1 MILLD
6 EQKAKLSDIQKML
19 KEAAES
25 INVTGLK
32 EELADYKK
40 QMEAPDFW
48 DDIDKANEINKKV
61 KPIEDKLKSYEEL
74 AEMSDD
80 AETLMEMAQEEDDE
94 SLLPEIDSS
103 LDELNKKT
111 ESFRLAA
118 LLSGDQKTFELFR
131 CQAPELVHL
140 PEATYDWY
148 SRNYLD
154 QYYPVRFM
162 MRLHGVTFPT
172 WRG

>member
-1 MILLD
+1 MEKKIC
-6 EQKAKLSDIQKML
+6 ECR
-19 KEAAES
+19 
-25 INVTGLK
+25 
-32 EELADYKK
+32 KK
-40 QMEAPDFW
+40 QRTEAEY
-48 DDIDKANEINKKV
+48 K
-61 KPIEDKLKSYEEL
+61 
-74 AEMSDD
+74 
-80 AETLMEMAQEEDDE
+80 
-94 SLLPEIDSS
+94 SLLNRLSRIEGQVRGIRNMVEQDIYCTDILMQVAAVTAALNSFNK
-103 LDELNKKT
+103 EL
-111 ESFRLAA
+111 LAA